1 VTRHRIEREAYG
13 IAYAEQAAFKDTYGG
28 VEGAVFLECYRLRPV
43 DVQSDTVLVFMHPV
57 GGGGYLPMVTE
68 LAKQGNHVIY
78 AGSRYRGVDSAL
90 IMEKVVLD
98 LAAAIRDARQRFGYQ
113 RIVLA
118 GWSGGGPL
126 SLFYQQQAVRPTV
139 TRTPAGDP
147 PNLTEAE
154 LIPADA
160 MLLLAAHP
168 SRHQVLCDCIDPAVL
183 DEADPTAREPSLDLY
198 HPANRPPYGAEFLDV
213 YRAAQ
218 RARVRRI
225 TAGVKERLDALRA
238 AGRPSEEFAFVVHG
252 TMADPRAL
260 DPQVDPNDREPGTS
274 FLGDPAIVN
283 NSPIGLARFTS
294 LRSWLSQWS
303 LDDANADG
311 VRAAPEIQV
320 PVLQIYN
327 SADNICTPGYA
338 QMVFEALGSPDKQ
351 SHRIEGANHYYLGPD
366 QIELVR
372 RAAAICTRWLAERG
386 LAAASAVS

>member
-1 VTRHRIEREAYG
+1 MSRRRITREAYG

-28 VEGAVFLECYRLRPV
+28 VEGIVFLESYRLRPV
-43 DVQSDTVLVFMHPV
+43 DLESDTVLVFMHPV
-57 GGGGYLPMVTE
+57 GGGAYLPMVTE

-78 AGSRYRGVDSAL
+78 AGSRYRGVDSGL

-98 LAAAIRDARQRFGYQ
+98 LAAAIRDAKDRFGYE
-113 RIVLA
+113 RVVLA

-126 SLFYQQQAVRPTV
+126 SLFYQQQATNPTV
-139 TRTPAGDP
+139 ACTPAGDP

-168 SRHQVLCDCIDPAVL
+168 SRHRVLCDCIDPAVR
-183 DEADPTAREPSLDLY
+183 DETNPDLRDPSLDLY
-198 HPANRPPYGAEFLDV
+198 DERNQPPYSAEFLDT

-218 RARVRRI
+218 RARVRQI
-225 TAGVKERLDALRA
+225 TATVKQRLDDLRH
-238 AGRPSEEFAFVVHG
+238 AGRRHDEFAFVVHG

-260 DPQVDPNDREPGTS
+260 DPAVDPNDREPGTS
-274 FLGDPAIVN
+274 FLGDPRIVN
-283 NSPIGLARFTS
+283 NSPIGLARFST

-311 VRAAPEIQV
+311 VRAAADVEV

-338 QMVFEALGSPDKQ
+338 QTVYDALGSEDKQ
-351 SHRIEGANHYYLGPD
+351 THRIEGANHYYIGRD
-366 QIELVR
+366 QIDCLR
-372 RAAAICTRWLAERG
+372 LAAATCTEWLAARG
-386 LAAASAVS
+386 LAPAHVGV